1 MLKIFCDLITI
12 THLLSLVRCSDLYKQ
27 YHCQVFCYY
36 FLRMAVYTQHVTASE
51 LMKRVHDGTKDEDEP
66 NVKKDFKKA
75 RDLEEQ
81 RKAGEIPAMV
91 DIVSGKDINPHIPA
105 FISQTP
111 WYISTDGPTLQHQ
124 RPHPERQKKDI
135 DIDQWYERGTTGV
148 RAKKFRKGACEN
160 CGAMTHKKKDCF
172 ERPRKLGA
180 KYTNEKIAEDEF
192 IQPEVKYMSFDA
204 KRDRWNG
211 YDSAMQNE
219 VIKQYEELE
228 KTQQLIK
235 EEKIKNGEIDPNED
249 NEDEAD
255 APGSS
260 VDMNSRT
267 RITVRNLRI
276 REDTAKYLYNLSE
289 NAPYY
294 DPKSRSMR
302 ENPNADKDEMVKGN
316 FAGENFVRY
325 TGEVV
330 DANEAQLF
338 AWNARTK
345 GIDINALADPT
356 KLEIMKREYEKEKE
370 KQDKE
375 KKLEYNK

>member
-1 MLKIFCDLITI
+1 
-12 THLLSLVRCSDLYKQ
+12 
-27 YHCQVFCYY
+27 
-36 FLRMAVYTQHVTASE
+36 MAIYTQHVTASK
-51 LMKRVHDGTKDEDEP
+51 LMKRALDGSDKDEEP
-66 NVKKDFKKA
+66 HAKKDFKKDK
-75 RDLEEQ
+75 DLEEQ
-81 RKAGEIPAMV
+81 RKAGQIPAMV
-91 DIVSGKDINPHIPA
+91 DVVSGRDINPHIPA

-124 RPHPERQKKDI
+124 RPHPDRQKTDI
-135 DIDQWYERGTTGV
+135 DINEWYNRGTTGV
-148 RAKKFRKGACEN
+148 KAKKYRKGACEN

-172 ERPRKLGA
+172 ERPRKVGA
-180 KYTNEKIAEDEF
+180 KYTNEKIAEDEY
-192 IQPEVKYMSFDA
+192 IQPDVSYMSFDA

-211 YDSAMQNE
+211 FDPAMQSE
-219 VIKQYEELE
+219 VIEEFEELE
-228 KTQQLIK
+228 KTEELIK
-235 EEKIKNGEIDPNED
+235 KEKIENGEVDPNADED
-249 NEDEAD
+249 DDCA

-302 ENPNADKDEMVKGN
+302 ENPNEGKDEMSKGN

-325 TGEVV
+325 TGEVI

-345 GIDINALADPT
+345 GIDVNALADPT
-356 KLEIMKREYEKEKE
+356 KVEFMRKEYEKEKKE
-370 KQDKE
+370 RMKQIYDKYGGE
-375 KKLEYNK
+375 EHMVSGKDDDTNDV